1 MTFQETLDF
10 LYTQLPV
17 FHLQG
22 ASAYKKDLSRTQAL
36 LAYLGNPHHA
46 FNTIHIAGTN
56 GKGSTSHLLASVLQ
70 EAGYK
75 VGLYTSPH
83 LRDFR
88 ERIKIISPEVSGEIS
103 EEFVC
108 EFIEKHIDF
117 FKSNELSFFEMSV
130 GLAFEYFV
138 KQKTD
143 INIIEVGMGGR
154 LDSTN
159 IITPLI
165 SVITNIGLDHTQF
178 LGNTLELIAFEKAGI
193 IKPNIPVVIG
203 EYISET
209 KPVFLA
215 KSDETHS
222 EIYFASDLIAAT
234 YPSALLGDY
243 QIQNKKTVLQTLKVL
258 QDKKLLSVSET
269 DIKNGFLNV
278 IKNTGL
284 QGRWQQLGENPTV
297 ICDTAHNAHGLK
309 IVLNQ
314 LNKQKFEKLEKQKIS
329 YRQQADS
336 AHIKNNQ
343 GQNQVWIINN
353 SKDTVTIQMQDWS
366 FICVLQAKTKG
377 GQWYPIQYWRF
388 STCGNSYYSKHF
400 PPKTANSFVTKLP
413 NEGDYKTKIRYK
425 LLGADKFF
433 YSNEF
438 DGRINYCEFVE
449 DSTNYNNRGEPQPH
463 FKLDS
468 LIYLALQ

>member
-1 MTFQETLDF
+1 MNYKETLDWIF
-10 LYTQLPV
+10 NKLPMYQT
-17 FHLQG
+17 QG
-22 ASAYKKDLSRTQAL
+22 AMAYRKDITNTVL
-36 LAYLGNPHHA
+36 LAKHLGNPEHYLKC
-46 FNTIHIAGTN
+46 IHVAGTN

-83 LRDFR
+83 LKDYR
-88 ERIKIISPEVSGEIS
+88 ERITINGIPIS
-103 EEFVC
+103 EDYVC
-108 EFIEKHIDF
+108 DFINKNKAF
-117 FKSNELSFFEMSV
+117 FEANELSFFEMSV

-159 IITPLI
+159 IITPLA

-258 QDKKLLSVSET
+258 QDKKLLTVSET

-309 IVLNQ
+309 IVINQ
-314 LNKQKFEKLEKQKIS
+314 LKKEKYDQLHIVLGLVNDKNLTEILPLFPENAIYYFCKPDISRGLDQLILKEKAAEFNLVGQTYIS
-329 YRQQADS
+329 VSNAYQA
-336 AHIKNNQ
+336 AKENAGNN
-343 GQNQVWIINN
+343 
-353 SKDTVTIQMQDWS
+353 D
-366 FICVLQAKTKG
+366 FIYIG
-377 GQWYPIQYWRF
+377 G
-388 STCGNSYYSKHF
+388 ST
-400 PPKTANSFVTKLP
+400 FVVAEIL
-413 NEGDYKTKIRYK
+413 
-425 LLGADKFF
+425 
-433 YSNEF
+433 
-438 DGRINYCEFVE
+438 
-449 DSTNYNNRGEPQPH
+449 
-463 FKLDS
+463 
-468 LIYLALQ
+468 